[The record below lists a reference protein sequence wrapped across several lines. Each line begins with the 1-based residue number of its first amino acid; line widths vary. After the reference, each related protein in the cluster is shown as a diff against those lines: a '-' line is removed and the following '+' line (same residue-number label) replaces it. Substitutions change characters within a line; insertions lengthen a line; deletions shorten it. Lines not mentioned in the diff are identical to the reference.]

1 MERPR
6 VVVITDEAE
15 FFGALTAHWSRQRN
29 MPILVRKS
37 ATDCS
42 SERFDLAIVGGLSGP
57 ATPALEL
64 LRGLGKTVIH
74 VSRGNGGP
82 KSTGVVSL
90 PQITEWPALAITVAE
105 QIFERQR
112 ATAEAATL
120 LEKNSSLE
128 GQSVLGQY
136 MTDMRHN
143 YNNALTSILG
153 NCDLILLDAHHL
165 APATKGQVETIR
177 NMAMRLNEVFQR
189 FSSLQKEMQ
198 LQEQQRK
205 VSGNA
210 AGRSH

>member
-15 FFGALTAHWSRQRN
+15 FFGALTAHWSRERN

-37 ATDCS
+37 AKDCS
-42 SERFDLAIVGGLSGP
+42 SERFDLAVVGGLIGP
-57 ATPALEL
+57 ATPALDL
-64 LRGLGKTVIH
+64 LRGLRKTVIH
-74 VSRGNGGP
+74 VSRSNAGT
-82 KSTGVVSL
+82 KLTGVVLL
-90 PQITEWPALAITVAE
+90 PQIAEWPALVITVAE

-112 ATAEAATL
+112 ATAEVAAL
-120 LEKNSSLE
+120 LDKNSSLE

-153 NCDLILLDAHHL
+153 NCDLILLDAHQL
-165 APATKGQVETIR
+165 PSAMKTQVETIR

-205 VSGNA
+205 ASA
-210 AGRSH
+210 STAGL